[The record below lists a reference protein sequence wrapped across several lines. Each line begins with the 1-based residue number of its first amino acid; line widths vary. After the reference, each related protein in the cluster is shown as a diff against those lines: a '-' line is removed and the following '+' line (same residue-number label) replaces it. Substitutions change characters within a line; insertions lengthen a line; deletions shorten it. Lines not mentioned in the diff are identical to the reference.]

1 MCREHVFSLSRKIV
15 GVNHI
20 QLDCVNMDTLQQRTT
35 RNSHKL
41 NYVH

>member
-1 MCREHVFSLSRKIV
+1 
-15 GVNHI
+15 
-20 QLDCVNMDTLQQRTT
+20 MDTLQQRTT